1 MKVLKQIIG
10 IILIFAFSGCATPSI
25 KTSYDASA
33 SFSGLKTYGWLPA
46 PKEVIDDPRVDWE
59 LLSSRIRTAVD
70 RELAEKGFTRKA
82 TGSPD
87 FLIGFQATLDKKM
100 TWKEMERE
108 AYGRR
113 GYQRWTQEAYDE
125 GTLVL
130 DVIDVESQKIIWS
143 GSATDKVNFSLSPEK
158 EEAEINEA
166 VREMLKEFPPK

>member
-1 MKVLKQIIG
+1 MRILQQLIG
-10 IILIFAFSGCATPSI
+10 IILIFTFSGCASLSV
-25 KTSYDASA
+25 KSDYDASA

-70 RELAEKGFTRKA
+70 RELSEKGFTRQT

-100 TWKEMERE
+100 TWQEMDRE
-108 AYGRR
+108 YGRR
-113 GYQRWTQEAYDE
+113 GGYPRWTQEVYDQ

-166 VREMLKEFPPK
+166 VSKMLKEFPPK